1 MGELSPTLS
10 PCLNCQG
17 PRFDRSCSAE
27 SVTNLS
33 GCSFYLGARS
43 EFRIFLPMTALGRQ
57 LFVKVAKL
65 YDLAVM
71 SLCFGL
77 AAVLVAHQTA
87 IVSFADFLAVRVKV
101 RNFLLFAGF
110 LLVWNIIFRL
120 FGLYDSRR
128 LSGKMNEVLDI
139 VKATTLGVGSVC
151 IAAFLFRLK
160 IVTPLFVLAL
170 WFINSATLV
179 SSRLVVRYL

>member
-1 MGELSPTLS
+1 MGEVSLTLS
-10 PCLNCQG
+10 PCLNCPG

-43 EFRIFLPMTALGRQ
+43 EFKVFLPMTVLGRQ
-57 LFVKVAKL
+57 LVVKVAKL
-65 YDLAVM
+65 YDLALM
-71 SLCFGL
+71 SLSFGL

-87 IVSFADFLAVRVKV
+87 IVSFADFLAMRVKV
-101 RNFLLFAGF
+101 RNFALFAGF

-128 LSGKMNEVLDI
+128 LSGQKNEFLDI
-139 VKATTLGVGSVC
+139 VKANTFGVGAVC
-151 IAAFLFRLK
+151 IAAFLFRLA

-170 WFINSATLV
+170 
-179 SSRLVVRYL
+179 